1 MAKKS
6 AKVSKE
12 SGKSMFDLIDAIY
25 TNQSPDFF
33 DTLTDSEKKLY
44 KNSRYMIH
52 RFISMNPLYAPVV
65 NAIQQYTTIP
75 EKAHYLF
82 LTNILPK
89 GKQYNKYIKG
99 EKDEKYESWLVDI
112 VAKHY
117 QVSKA
122 EAITYLEIYYRQ
134 NKDGLRELCEK
145 YAIDKK
151 QLKQAKL

>member
-1 MAKKS
+1 MTKKS
-6 AKVSKE
+6 VTVSKE
-12 SGKSMFDLIDAIY
+12 SGKNMFDMIDAIY

-75 EKAHYLF
+75 DKTHYLF
-82 LTNILPK
+82 LTNMLPK
-89 GKQYNKYIKG
+89 GKQYSKYIKG
-99 EKDEKYESWLVDI
+99 NKDTKYEPWLIDI

-117 QVSKA
+117 QISKN
-122 EAITYLEIYYRQ
+122 EAVQYIEIYYKD
-134 NKDGLRELCEK
+134 NKQALSELCAM

-151 QLKQAKL
+151 ELKKAKL

>member
-33 DTLTDSEKKLY
+33 DALTDSEKKLY

-122 EAITYLEIYYRQ
+122 EAITYLEIYYKD
-134 NKDGLRELCEK
+134 NKQALSELCAM

-151 QLKQAKL
+151 ELKKAKL

>member
-122 EAITYLEIYYRQ
+122 EAITYLEIYYTQ

-145 YAIDKK
+145 YGIDKK
-151 QLKQAKL
+151 QLKQVKL

>member
-6 AKVSKE
+6 AKVSTE

-44 KNSRYMIH
+44 KNSRYMMH

-65 NAIQQYTTIP
+65 NAIQQYTTMP

-82 LTNILPK
+82 LTNMLPK

-99 EKDEKYESWLVDI
+99 SKDEKYEKWLVEL

-117 QVSKA
+117 QVSTV
-122 EAITYLEIYYRQ
+122 EAITYLEIYYAQ
-134 NKDGLRELCEK
+134 NKTGLRELCEM
-145 YAIDKK
+145 YGVDKK
-151 QLKQAKL
+151 TLKVAKL

>member
-99 EKDEKYESWLVDI
+99 EKDEKYESWLVNI

-122 EAITYLEIYYRQ
+122 EAITYLEIYYTQ

>member
-6 AKVSKE
+6 AKVLKE

-33 DTLTDSEKKLY
+33 DALTDSEKKLY

-122 EAITYLEIYYRQ
+122 EAITYLEIYYKD
-134 NKDGLRELCEK
+134 NKQALLELCK
-145 YAIDKK
+145 MYAIDNKELKK
-151 QLKQAKL
+151 AKL